1 MKLPFSRTFNEKPI
15 LFNTEMVKAIL
26 EGRKTQTRRVV
37 KPQPDFETAK
47 AALGGDTSTAI
58 PAIDFEVAVDM
69 CGAPLL
75 GLKRGAGFGYT
86 QPNIKCPYG
95 KPGDRLWVRETWAL
109 AQYDFDHIPD
119 ERIYRADFGNEPVD
133 WNWKPSIFMPREV
146 SRILLE
152 ITDIRVERVQEISK
166 KDAIAEGIEFRDGIT
181 TSGKKYSFPRYYTEE
196 EDYKNI
202 AVCTNPID
210 SYRTLWDSINDKR
223 GFGWGVN
230 PWVWV
235 VEFKRIEM
243 PLSEQQTLS
252 EMQQDCYDNCEI

>member
-37 KPQPDFETAK
+37 KPQPGFTYCTKCKKEFTHCACYFDSDKK
-47 AALGGDTSTAI
+47 AERCTKTGSADL
-58 PAIDFEVAVDM
+58 
-69 CGAPLL
+69 
-75 GLKRGAGFGYT
+75 
-86 QPNIKCPYG
+86 NKCPYG

-109 AQYDFDHIPD
+109 TQYDFDHIPD

-152 ITDIRVERVQEISK
+152 ITDIRVERVQQILNV
-166 KDAIAEGIEFRDGIT
+166 DALAEGIQAFSKDGNLYKYGLDEWKWSDMPRDARDAF
-181 TSGKKYSFPRYYTEE
+181 KR
-196 EDYKNI
+196 
-202 AVCTNPID
+202 
-210 SYRTLWDSINDKR
+210 LWDSINKKR
-223 GFGWGVN
+223 GFGWEVN

-243 PLSEQQTLS
+243 PLSEQQQLS
-252 EMQQDCYDNCEI
+252 QMQQDCFDNCEI